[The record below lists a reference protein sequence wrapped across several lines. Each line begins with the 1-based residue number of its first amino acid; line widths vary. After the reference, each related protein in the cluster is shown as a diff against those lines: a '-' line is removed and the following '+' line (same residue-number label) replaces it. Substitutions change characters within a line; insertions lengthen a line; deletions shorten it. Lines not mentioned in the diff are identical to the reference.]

1 MYRESRGER
10 KEIRSDQG
18 GMGGNLKDV
27 QESWDGE
34 RPQMDYGG
42 DSS

>member
-27 QESWDGE
+27 QESRDGWGE
-34 RPQMDYGG
+34 APDGLWGRL
-42 DSS
+42 